1 MSVRGARIRRTA
13 LTLTVAAAAGAAA
26 LTGLGVAATK
36 PPAVRSLSST
46 GNELAY
52 NVDVLRVPAGP
63 VKLVYRNRSEL
74 AHNVALRGR
83 KLAKPRIGK
92 VVPKGRGSVVKFANL
107 PAGRYTFY
115 CSVFGHESGGMKG
128 KLTVT
133 KRRS

>member
-1 MSVRGARIRRTA
+1 MGGGRSRHAA
-13 LTLTVAAAAGAAA
+13 LALTVAAAAGAAA
-26 LTGLGVAATK
+26 LAGLATAAAK

-46 GNELAY
+46 GNELSY
-52 NVDVLRVPAGP
+52 NVEVLRAPAGP

-83 KLAKPRIGK
+83 KLAKPRLGK
-92 VVPKGRGSVVKFANL
+92 VVGKGRRSIVSFASL

-128 KLTVT
+128 TLTVV